1 MCNIFTNHNFFKVEG
16 LYKVALK
23 NKETKEYYSPATGIK
38 YPLKGNIP
46 KVGDGKR
53 ISSYFK
59 ENLLKCHF
67 NEFMVGRTAAFEN
80 LEDAI
85 ILARELSSSLEE
97 DNIKDSWEAVILLVT
112 LTDEV
117 YNGMYMVTLTDEV
130 FFRYKRYKGAKI
142 FVGKNIDIIKEVDYD
157 RKNQ

>member
-1 MCNIFTNHNFFKVEG
+1 MCHLFANCNFFKVEG

-38 YPLKGNIP
+38 YPLNGEIP
-46 KVGDGKR
+46 KIVEAKR

-59 ENLLKCHF
+59 ENLLRCHF
-67 NEFMVGRTAAFEN
+67 NEFMVGKTAAFED
-80 LEDAI
+80 LEDAVSF
-85 ILARELSSSLEE
+85 AKELSSSLEE
-97 DNIKDSWEAVILLVT
+97 DNLKDSWETVILLVT

-117 YNGMYMVTLTDEV
+117 YNGMYKSARV
-130 FFRYKRYKGAKI
+130 FA
-142 FVGKNIDIIKEVDYD
+142 GKNIDIIKEVDYD